1 LHERDCLIERQD
13 VFLLVAHD
21 FCGGEDS
28 IAEVKAADNLDNDV
42 NKRVDNQ
49 PVVNVEAKE
58 KAHEE

>member
-13 VFLLVAHD
+13 VLLLVAHD

-28 IAEVKAADNLDNDV
+28 IAEVEAANNLDNDV

-58 KAHEE
+58 KTHEE